1 MDERTSAKMDRQ
13 ANPCPTDAR
22 QVCPDDRETVA
33 ASRLVPEP
41 QAPSGPGPGRPVTF
55 RSGPGGESPW
65 TAVFG
70 LTTGVTALPSGLARE
85 TDVDGE
91 RLEVLELDATGLGA
105 IQNGRV
111 DETAASLETG
121 RYDHDGR
128 PVTRLV
134 AELHGVEGF
143 SPAMTAAALH
153 RDGQWFAD
161 GLLTRELLD
170 GVRVFTIRASDLD
183 ETLRGTHVTT
193 PDSFHVRYTAS
204 LREYQGERLLRDAV
218 LDQIWDLEAGP
229 ASGGPSVGHRFSV
242 SITTRDALGRPLRT
256 VSCHNTLEANGGERE
271 RLAATWYDGGQ
282 RQVAIAGECVLGA
295 GDWRAPDTLAWRL
308 SPAGFGSCALGRDGY
323 AAAGDCLA
331 GVFLTAARD
340 GSLFLDPLREALDA
354 GLCDP
359 LGAVTSGAVRDIP
372 YELSW
377 CRRRFEA
384 GKPVARREDT
394 AWRRRA
400 EPVAGQGPLLLA
412 GASHTDERFWSGLCV
427 SRQRLELAEVP
438 QPDGLA
444 TTCTATAGLGEQSRP
459 ATRLVPGGLATADP
473 EAGLAAAAL
482 TREAAAI
489 KAEIAGLLKRLVT
502 PVS

>member
-1 MDERTSAKMDRQ
+1 MDERTSDTRDRQ

-22 QVCPDDRETVA
+22 RVCPDNRETVA

-70 LTTGVTALPSGLARE
+70 LTTGVIVLPSGLARE

-170 GVRVFTIRASDLD
+170 GVRVFTIRASDLG
-183 ETLRGTHVTT
+183 EPLRGTHAAT

-204 LREYQGERLLRDAV
+204 LREYQGETLLRDAIV
-218 LDQIWDLEAGP
+218 DQTWDLEAGKS
-229 ASGGPSVGHRFSV
+229 SGGPSVGHRFSV
-242 SITTRDALGRPLRT
+242 SITTRDALGRPVRT
-256 VSCHNTLEANGGERE
+256 VACHNTLEANGGERE
-271 RLAATWYDGGQ
+271 RLAATWYDGG
-282 RQVAIAGECVLGA
+282 RRRVALAGECVLGS
-295 GDWRAPDTLAWRL
+295 GGWRAPDALAWRL
-308 SPAGFGSCALGRDGY
+308 SPAGLGSCALGRDGY
-323 AAAGDCLA
+323 AAAGDCLT
-331 GVFLTAARD
+331 GVFLAAARD
-340 GSLFLDPLREALDA
+340 GGLFLDPLREALAA

-359 LGAVTSGAVRDIP
+359 LGAATDGARDIP
-372 YELSW
+372 YELTW

-394 AWRRRA
+394 AWRRRV
-400 EPVAGQGPLLLA
+400 EPVSGRGPSLLA
-412 GASHTDERFWSGLCV
+412 GASHTDERFWSGLCI

-438 QPDGLA
+438 QAGGLA
-444 TTCTATAGLGEQSRP
+444 TTCTATAGLGDRSRP
-459 ATRLVPGGLATADP
+459 ATRLVPGCLAGADP
-473 EAGLAAAAL
+473 EAGRAARSLA
-482 TREAAAI
+482 REAAAI
-489 KAEIAGLLKRLVT
+489 KAEIGRLLKRLVT
-502 PVS
+502 PVG